1 MIDLEIRES
10 RGGDRSAIE
19 ALYPAAFP
27 DEDLV
32 PLVRTLLQNRPEVL
46 SRVGVEEQNVVA
58 HVIFTHCGIEGS
70 SDQAAL
76 LGPLAV
82 APNRQRHGI
91 GSKIVRAG
99 IQEMED
105 AGVSPVLVLGDPAYY
120 GRFGFAKETSV
131 KPPYPLPEE
140 WDEAWQSLTLGEKN
154 TTPAGQLV
162 VPEPWRE
169 RALWAP

>member
-1 MIDLEIRES
+1 MDDLQIRES
-10 RGGDRSAIE
+10 RDSDRSAIE

-32 PLVRTLLQNRPEVL
+32 PLVNTLLQSRPDVL
-46 SRVGVEEQNVVA
+46 SLIGVEGQSVIA
-58 HVIFTHCGIEGS
+58 HVIFTHCGIEGG
-70 SDQAAL
+70 SDQSAL
-76 LGPLAV
+76 LAPLAV

-105 AGVSPVLVLGDPAYY
+105 AGVSLVLVLGDPAYY
-120 GRFGFAKETSV
+120 GRFGFARETSV

-140 WDEAWQSLTLGEKN
+140 WDGAWQSLTLGGKN
-154 TTPAGQLV
+154 SIPAGQLV